1 MNFDYKIM
9 VDDKAKK
16 SVYIWESWVNSYDN
30 VFLWILSLSLL
41 HILLVIMDFIGVSI
55 NFNYIADYL
64 KI

>member
-1 MNFDYKIM
+1 M

-16 SVYIWESWVNSYDN
+16 LVYIWEGWVNSYDN

-41 HILLVIMDFIGVSI
+41 HILLMIMDFIGVSI

>member
-16 SVYIWESWVNSYDN
+16 SVYIWEGWVNSYDN

>member
-1 MNFDYKIM
+1 M

-16 SVYIWESWVNSYDN
+16 LVYIWEGWVNSYDN